1 MRRYGRDGE
10 KMEFGVFDHLDR
22 YGGALADYYEDRL
35 KIAEAYDRAGFY
47 AYHIAEHHATPP
59 GMAPS
64 PSVFLAAVAQRTTR
78 LRFGP
83 LVWPMPLHHPLRL
96 IEEICML
103 DQLSGGRLE
112 LGFGRG
118 AAPIELE
125 YYGIDP
131 QDAQEIYA
139 EAVEL
144 VLEGLTHKVLDFKG
158 RRFSFSG
165 VPMEIEPLQKPHP
178 PIWYGVHAPE
188 SAERPA
194 RRNLNVV
201 SLDPPNETRL
211 SMDRYRTIWPQ
222 VHARTSAFPK
232 LGLGRFIVVAPSDAA
247 ALALARRA
255 YLVWHAS
262 FTHLFRRH
270 GRPQSH
276 PRPATFGRARP
287 GHRRLAGNG
296 GSIPRLPARRNR
308 LQLRGRTIRLRRLD
322 AGGKPAVHR
331 PLRRRGDTA
340 PAREGHRRRDGN
352 GRHCGAWAPLISSL
366 SPTSLPELPFEHDG
380 VKSSSA
386 GGRRGR
392 DLHRCGRLRRDD
404 RGASPRKDAHNSGA
418 ARHRRGEWGD
428 EGWRAVLPRALFPS
442 RYDRCDQHHFG
453 ADGGALR
460 APYHARLPRHLR
472 DRPRQSAGI
481 LQPLLS
487 PPPAIDRARPA
498 L

>member
-1 MRRYGRDGE
+1 MQ
-10 KMEFGVFDHLDR
+10 FGAFDHLDR

-47 AYHIAEHHATPP
+47 AYHLAEHHSTPL

-125 YYGIDP
+125 YYGVNP

-139 EAVEL
+139 EEVEL
-144 VLEGLTHKVLDFKG
+144 VLKGLTHKVLDFKG

-188 SAERPA
+188 SAERAA

-211 SMDRYRTIWPQ
+211 SIDRYRTIWPQ
-222 VHARTSAFPK
+222 VHARTAAF
-232 LGLGRFIVVAPSDAA
+232 ASPSRD
-247 ALALARRA
+247 LRS
-255 YLVWHAS
+255 V
-262 FTHLFRRH
+262 
-270 GRPQSH
+270 
-276 PRPATFGRARP
+276 GRARP

-296 GSIPRLPARRNR
+296 GSVPRLAACRNW
-308 LQLRGRTIRLRRLD
+308 LQLRGRAIRLRRPD
-322 AGGKPAVHR
+322 VRGKPAVHR
-331 PLRRRGDTA
+331 PLRQRGDA
-340 PAREGHRRRDGN
+340 AAAREGGCRREGN
-352 GRHCGAWAPLISSL
+352 SRRCGAWAPLISSP
-366 SPTSLPELPFEHDG
+366 SPTCLPELPFEHDG

-392 DLHRCGRLRRDD
+392 DLHRRGRLRRDD
-404 RGASPRKDAHNSGA
+404 RGASPRKDSHNAGA

-428 EGWRAVLPRALFPS
+428 EGRCAVLPRAPFPS
-442 RYDRCDQHHFG
+442 RHDHCDQHHFG
-453 ADGGALR
+453 ADGGAVR
-460 APYHARLPRHLR
+460 APHHARLPRHLR

-481 LQPLLS
+481 LQPFF
-487 PPPAIDRARPA
+487 RR
-498 L
+498 